1 MKAMDRI
8 THLHKPF
15 YHIIES
21 LFNSGSISPE
31 PFKSLTPEDWKGL
44 YELSITQGLTAIAY
58 IQLKPIFERV
68 DIPSDLKRMWRIHSL
83 TINKKMEEMN
93 KTCAEFA
100 EKMEEKG
107 IPVVALKGIAYS
119 SYYPDPNIRECGDL
133 DCYMLGKKEEGDRV
147 ILELGGTMEE
157 AGVKHSHLFFKG
169 ITIENH
175 QYFTNFDNTKQGR
188 FTEKVLERLMSRGY
202 EYLPG
207 TKLLNPNPDFTAV
220 FLIKHAHRHFLYE
233 GIRLRHLLDWAF
245 FLKEEQKRIDWDTVF
260 SVLERCK
267 LLSFARLMTNVC
279 AKEFGLKVWEDAL
292 KELPDKVGSLRN
304 CFLND
309 IMGDHPEIQDKNL
322 FRKGLRILRR
332 FYRMWKYR
340 AIADESY
347 LRMVWN
353 VFAFN
358 SFTKNKLEL

>member
-1 MKAMDRI
+1 M
-8 THLHKPF
+8 
-15 YHIIES
+15 
-21 LFNSGSISPE
+21 
-31 PFKSLTPEDWKGL
+31 
-44 YELSITQGLTAIAY
+44 
-58 IQLKPIFERV
+58 
-68 DIPSDLKRMWRIHSL
+68 
-83 TINKKMEEMN
+83 
-93 KTCAEFA
+93 
-100 EKMEEKG
+100 
-107 IPVVALKGIAYS
+107 
-119 SYYPDPNIRECGDL
+119 
-133 DCYMLGKKEEGDRV
+133 
-147 ILELGGTMEE
+147 
-157 AGVKHSHLFFKG
+157 
-169 ITIENH
+169 
-175 QYFTNFDNTKQGR
+175 
-188 FTEKVLERLMSRGY
+188 
-202 EYLPG
+202 
-207 TKLLNPNPDFTAV
+207 
-220 FLIKHAHRHFLYE
+220 HFLYE